1 MDQAAEREG
10 WEAGRRRK
18 ELAAE
23 AEKARSEERRRQ
35 EEDSS
40 VARQR
45 KDSVHRAR
53 PVPQYRW
60 GGGPVLPPPRLLVV
74 QPSDRPVT
82 VPLSP
87 ALLTRRAGERR
98 PEGK

>member
-1 MDQAAEREG
+1 MCREAVEAQGPALRTDRRAVEREG

-23 AEKARSEERRRQ
+23 AEKARTEERRRQ

-60 GGGPVLPPPRLLVV
+60 GGGPVLP
-74 QPSDRPVT
+74 RPGCWWC
-82 VPLSP
+82 S
-87 ALLTRRAGERR
+87 RATGQ
-98 PEGK
+98 